1 MIAQTWRDVDSRF
14 VMADTVQPT
23 LYGLSFPRTI
33 DLSTG
38 AKTITFAASADD
50 DLSGVSYAVITFDKG
65 FGSAGS
71 SFYLFGSNDSWADGS
86 SAIQATIPVGAP
98 NGTYTVTSV
107 DLRDAAGNQ
116 RYYTTADLNARG
128 IGTTITVSGGDNTGP
143 TLTALSFDPTVDLS
157 GGDAT
162 FRYAASASD
171 RSGIASLSFEIRDA
185 EGRYQGNY
193 YLFGGTDSWADG
205 TSSGSD
211 TIRVSTPPGTYH
223 VASVRVTDTAG
234 NQTTYTEAELAGMA
248 GIQKTFTISGADTSG
263 PTLTGLDFD
272 RNVDLSGGD
281 ATFHFSAAASDRS
294 GVASVVLRVQSQ
306 TGQYLGNYY
315 LFGGSDSWDDGR
327 SAGTDTIRAATPP
340 GTYVVAQVDV
350 TDKAGNTRTYLQGD
364 LQALGLPNTFT
375 VGASDLEGP
384 TLTGFTHPDGVSL
397 AGGAKDITFG
407 VSATDR
413 SGIASAVVRFDKDL
427 LGGGG
432 RNVYIFGST
441 ADPWSDGAS
450 SDTETVPVTTQPGTY
465 TVLSLELTDKAGNTR
480 SYTTAEL
487 KALGYSTTVVVG
499 ATDTTAPQ
507 LTGLAFPANVD
518 VSGSAKNVT
527 FGASATDNATGIASV
542 VLHFD
547 KDFFGGTGRGTI
559 AIPGSS
565 TDSWADGSSALTTLF
580 PTSTRSGVYTLT
592 DVVVTDGAGNVRT
605 YAAADLP
612 GLGITQTKLTVNG
625 DRTAPELTALT
636 FPGTV
641 DVSTGARIQPF
652 AAQARDNATGIASV
666 AVTFD
671 KNLYG
676 GTGASTVL
684 LNGAGD
690 SWADGASSLGVTIP
704 KEAKSG
710 LYTVARVSVTDGA
723 GNVRTYATADLK
735 ALGIGTSL
743 TITGGAATPD
753 TTPPDLKNLAFP
765 ATVDVSAGP
774 KAALFGVAA
783 TDDASGIRS
792 VTITFDKNL
801 VTGGAGPYR
810 IVLDGTG
817 DSWADNASRINLT
830 IPQNA
835 RNGTYLITGFEVT
848 DGAGNRHAYTPA
860 ELKALGFGTD
870 LTITGASSD
879 RTAPELDLIGFPTT
893 VDLSGGAKSVSFL
906 AAASDVGTGI
916 GSVRIRFDKDL
927 SGGTGP
933 GLIEITGLGPDSWAD
948 GSSRLVQV
956 IPTTARNGTYT
967 VTGVDVIDKVG
978 NVRTYTTAQLKA
990 LGLVTGLTVT
1000 GAPPLPAK
1008 DTVGPQVGSLD
1019 FTGVIDLTKGR
1030 GGFVL
1035 DVSASDQT
1043 GLRGGVV
1050 TFDHGLQ
1057 LSTGT
1062 TTSLSF
1068 GADGRFG
1075 ATVVAGTGSPIYQI
1089 ARLDLTDT
1097 LGLVRSYT
1105 GAQLAAFGL
1114 QTSVFVLTATFNVSA
1129 SAVIGGTLGNDTLIG
1144 STVNNVIYGL
1154 QGNDRIVCG
1163 GGFDWLYGGLG
1174 NDRYE
1179 ISHSS
1184 TRIYEAR
1191 GEGTDGVF
1199 TSVSYTLQT
1208 GQEIEVLSALSLTA
1222 TTALTLIGNEFA
1234 NTLTGNAGA
1243 NAFRGGLGRDRI
1255 DGRGGIDTADYSD
1268 KKAAVSVALNGSI
1281 AVSVLVGG
1289 VVEDTL
1295 LNVENVTGGAGNDL
1309 LTGDGYGNVL
1319 RGLAGNDTLCGRVG
1333 RDRLDGGAGIDVA
1346 DYGEKT
1352 AGIAVTLNG
1361 ATAVTVSVGGRAEDT
1376 LLNVENLIG
1385 GAGNDVL
1392 TGDALANGFRGGLG
1406 RDRIDGR
1413 GGIDVA
1419 DYSDKTAGVSVT
1431 LNGASAVS
1439 VLVGGVAEDLLLNVE
1454 NVTGGAGNDVL
1465 RGDGLANVLRGN
1477 AGNDLLCGGLGR
1489 DRLDGGAG
1497 ADTADYGDRTAGV
1510 SLALNGTR
1518 SISVFVGG
1526 VAEDTLLD
1534 VENVIGGA
1542 GADVLTGDGL
1552 SNVFRGGL
1560 GRDRLDGGAGVDTA
1574 DYSDKTA
1581 SVSVTL
1587 NGTTAVSVVVGG
1599 VAEDTLRNVENVT
1612 GGAGN
1617 DTLLGDGLGNV
1628 LIGAG
1633 GSDILQGG
1641 LGRDRL
1647 DGGAGLDLAYYDD
1660 KTAGIAVTLRG
1671 GAAASVLVGGIAE
1684 DTILNVEGVIG
1695 GSGADILTGDAFDNL
1710 FLGNLGADRI
1720 NGGAGF
1726 DTVYYSERNA
1736 AISVVLKGASAA
1748 SVLVGGVAEDT
1759 LLNVEN
1765 VVGGAGADTLT
1776 GDGLANAFLGGLGRD
1791 RIDGGAG
1798 LDTADYGDKTAA
1810 VSVTL
1815 AGAKAATV
1823 FVGGVA
1829 EDTLLNVENVVGGAG
1844 ADVLKG
1850 DGLANVLSGGAGA
1863 DTLQGM
1869 AGNDTY
1875 WVDTARDA
1883 VLEAVGGGRDTVYT
1897 SVSYALARGQE
1908 IEVLTLDAG
1917 GTGAFALTGNEF
1929 ANTLT
1934 GNAGANRLAG
1944 GAGADTFV
1952 FDAPLGGGNLDR
1964 LADFSAADDTI
1975 ALDRSVF
1982 ASLPVGALAAGAFKD
1997 LGVAGAVRDAD
2008 DRILYDRTTGL
2019 LTYDADGS
2027 GVGAAVAFA
2036 VVETKA
2042 VLTAAD
2048 FLVLA

>member
-1 MIAQTWRDVDSRF
+1 
-14 VMADTVQPT
+14 MADTIQPT
-23 LYGLSFPRTI
+23 LDGLSFPRTI

-38 AKTITFAASADD
+38 AKTITFAASANDD
-50 DLSGVSYAVITFDKG
+50 MSGVSYAVITFDKS

-71 SFYLFGSNDSWADGS
+71 SFYLFNSNDSWADGS
-86 SAIQATIPVGAP
+86 SAVQATIPVGAP
-98 NGTYTVTSV
+98 NGTYTITSI
-107 DLRDAAGNQ
+107 DLRDVAGNQ
-116 RYYTTADLNARG
+116 RYYTTADLTARG
-128 IGTTITVSGGDNTGP
+128 LATTITVSGADNTGP
-143 TLTALSFDPTVDLS
+143 TLTALSFDSTVDLS
-157 GGDAT
+157 GGDGT
-162 FRYAASASD
+162 FHYAASASD

-205 TSSGSD
+205 SSSGSD

-223 VASVRVTDTAG
+223 VASVRISDTAG
-234 NQTTYTEAELAGMA
+234 NQTIYSEAELAGMA
-248 GIQKTFTISGADTSG
+248 GIQKTFTVTGADTSG
-263 PTLTGLDFD
+263 PTLTGLSFD

-294 GVASVVLRVQSQ
+294 GVSSVVLRVQSQ
-306 TGQYLGNYY
+306 TGQYLGSYY
-315 LFGGSDSWDDGR
+315 LSGYGDSWADGR

-340 GTYVVAQVDV
+340 GTYIVSAVDLYD
-350 TDKAGNTRTYLQGD
+350 TAGNTRTYTQGD

-375 VGASDLEGP
+375 VGASDIEGP
-384 TLTGFTHPDGVSL
+384 TLTGFTHPDSVSL
-397 AGGAKDITFG
+397 AGGAKAITFG
-407 VSATDR
+407 ISATDR
-413 SGIASAVVRFDKDL
+413 SGIASAIVRFDKDL
-427 LGGGG
+427 LGAGG
-432 RNVYIFGST
+432 RNVYLNGST
-441 ADPWSDGAS
+441 ADPWTDGAS
-450 SDTETVPVTTQPGTY
+450 TDTETVPVTTQPGTY
-465 TVLSLELTDKAGNTR
+465 TVLSLEITDRAGNTR

-487 KALGYSTTVVVG
+487 KALGYSTTVTVG

-507 LTGLAFPANVD
+507 LTGLAFPASVD
-518 VSGSAKNVT
+518 VSAAAKSVT

-542 VLHFD
+542 VVHFD

-559 AIPGSS
+559 AIPGSA

-580 PTSTRSGVYTLT
+580 PTSTRSGVYTIT
-592 DVVVTDGAGNVRT
+592 DVVVTDGAGNART
-605 YAAADLP
+605 YTAAELP
-612 GLGITQTKLTVNG
+612 GLGITRTTLTVNG
-625 DRTAPELTALT
+625 DKTAPQLTALT
-636 FPGTV
+636 FPATV

-652 AAQARDNATGIASV
+652 AARASDNATGIASV

-676 GTGASTVL
+676 GSGASTVI

-690 SWADGASSLGVTIP
+690 SWADGASSLDVTIP

-710 LYTVARVSVTDGA
+710 LYTVARVTVTDGA

-743 TITGGAATPD
+743 TITGGATSLD

-765 ATVDVSAGP
+765 ATVDVSTGP

-817 DSWADNASRINLT
+817 DSWTDGASRLNLT
-830 IPQNA
+830 IPQNT

-848 DGAGNRHAYTPA
+848 DGAGNRHVYTPA

-879 RTAPELDLIGFPTT
+879 QTAPELDLIGFPAT

-927 SGGTGP
+927 SGGTGT
-933 GLIEITGLGPDSWAD
+933 GLIEINGLGPDSWTD

-978 NVRTYTTAQLKA
+978 NVRSYTTAQLTA
-990 LGLVTGLTVT
+990 LGLATTLTVT
-1000 GAPPLPAK
+1000 GAPPLPAT
-1008 DTVGPQVGSLD
+1008 DTVGPQIGTLD
-1019 FTGVIDLTKGR
+1019 FTGVIDLTQGR
-1030 GGFVL
+1030 SGFVL
-1035 DVSASDQT
+1035 DSSASDQT

-1050 TFDHGLQ
+1050 TFDHTLQ
-1057 LSTGT
+1057 LTTGT
-1062 TTSLSF
+1062 TASLSF
-1068 GADGRFG
+1068 GTDGLVG
-1075 ATVVAGTGSPIYQI
+1075 ATVIAGIGSPIYQI

-1097 LGLVRSYT
+1097 LGHVRSYT

-1114 QTSVFVLTATFNVSA
+1114 QTSVFVLTASFNVSI

-1144 STVNNVIYGL
+1144 SAVNNVIYGL
-1154 QGNDRIVCG
+1154 SGDDRIVCG
-1163 GGFDWLYGGLG
+1163 GGIDWLYGGLG

-1184 TRIYEAR
+1184 TRIYESLGA
-1191 GEGTDGVF
+1191 GTDSVY
-1199 TSVSYTLQT
+1199 TSVSYTLQL

-1234 NTLTGNAGA
+1234 NTITGNAGA
-1243 NAFRGGLGRDRI
+1243 NTIRGGLGRDRI

-1268 KKAAVSVALNGSI
+1268 KTASVSVTLNGGS

-1289 VVEDTL
+1289 VAEDTL
-1295 LNVENVTGGAGNDL
+1295 LNVENVTGGAGSDRL
-1309 LTGDGYGNVL
+1309 VGDGLNNILLGM
-1319 RGLAGNDTLCGRVG
+1319 AGNDTLC
-1333 RDRLDGGAGIDVA
+1333 
-1346 DYGEKT
+1346 
-1352 AGIAVTLNG
+1352 
-1361 ATAVTVSVGGRAEDT
+1361 
-1376 LLNVENLIG
+1376 
-1385 GAGNDVL
+1385 
-1392 TGDALANGFRGGLG
+1392 
-1406 RDRIDGR
+1406 
-1413 GGIDVA
+1413 
-1419 DYSDKTAGVSVT
+1419 
-1431 LNGASAVS
+1431 
-1439 VLVGGVAEDLLLNVE
+1439 
-1454 NVTGGAGNDVL
+1454 
-1465 RGDGLANVLRGN
+1465 
-1477 AGNDLLCGGLGR
+1477 
-1489 DRLDGGAG
+1489 
-1497 ADTADYGDRTAGV
+1497 
-1510 SLALNGTR
+1510 
-1518 SISVFVGG
+1518 
-1526 VAEDTLLD
+1526 
-1534 VENVIGGA
+1534 
-1542 GADVLTGDGL
+1542 
-1552 SNVFRGGL
+1552 
-1560 GRDRLDGGAGVDTA
+1560 
-1574 DYSDKTA
+1574 
-1581 SVSVTL
+1581 
-1587 NGTTAVSVVVGG
+1587 
-1599 VAEDTLRNVENVT
+1599 
-1612 GGAGN
+1612 
-1617 DTLLGDGLGNV
+1617 
-1628 LIGAG
+1628 
-1633 GSDILQGG
+1633 GG

-1647 DGGAGLDLAYYDD
+1647 DGGAGLDLAYYSER
-1660 KTAGIAVTLRG
+1660 TTGISVTLKG
-1671 GAAASVLVGGIAE
+1671 G
-1684 DTILNVEGVIG
+1684 
-1695 GSGADILTGDAFDNL
+1695 
-1710 FLGNLGADRI
+1710 
-1720 NGGAGF
+1720 
-1726 DTVYYSERNA
+1726 
-1736 AISVVLKGASAA
+1736 SAA

-1759 LLNVEN
+1759 LLNVEGLIGGSGADTLTGDALDN
-1765 VVGGAGADTLT
+1765 LFLGNLGADRIDGGAGFDTAYYSERTAAISVVLKGASATSVFVGGVAEDTLLNVEGVVGGAGDDVLT
-1776 GDGLANAFLGGLGRD
+1776 GDGLANAFRGGLGQD

-1798 LDTADYGDKTAA
+1798 LDTADYRDKAVA

-1815 AGAKAATV
+1815 AGSKAATV

-1829 EDTLLNVENVVGGAG
+1829 EDTLLNVENVTGGTG
-1844 ADVLKG
+1844 DDVLKG

-1875 WVDTARDA
+1875 WVDDARDA
-1883 VLEAVGGGRDTVYT
+1883 VLEAVGGGRDTVYAT
-1897 SVSYALARGQE
+1897 VSYALARGQE
-1908 IEVLTLDAG
+1908 IEALTLDPN

-1952 FDAPLGGGNLDR
+1952 FDARLGGGNVDR

-1982 ASLPVGALAAGAFKD
+1982 ASLAVGTLSEAAFKD
-1997 LGVAGAVRDAD
+1997 LGVAGAVRDGD
-2008 DRILYDRTTGL
+2008 DRILYDRTTGVL
-2019 LTYDADGS
+2019 SYDADGS
-2027 GVGAAVAFA
+2027 GAGAAVTFA
-2036 VVETKA
+2036 VVETKV

-2048 FLVLA
+2048 FVVLA